1 MKETSTDNPC
11 FDVWGSKCPKL
22 VFCPKLSD
30 RRTRSTSADFEPAAL
45 LSSSRHLILSR
56 LVPDLPPSPPCMLS
70 LQLPPPT
77 TTNRVAKKWFCR
89 FLFQYNFSSVQRRGF
104 FLRRSTACYC
114 WTPQTAHCCGRGG
127 GSGRLLTNSWRRRR
141 FGLFSTQH
149 SSRTHLAHPLLLS
162 QKNQV
167 NMSSTLSVSSWH
179 DCQYCQFEWISVR
192 ADKPSMHEPNVL
204 DLSKINSTLLSANYS
219 AHILSNS
226 HELVLKRQRCTYVKK
241 GVLLL
246 SKTILILM
254 EAFPKTAFS
263 FISWRRIALI
273 QANIHFPCLKF

>member
-1 MKETSTDNPC
+1 MSEGANAQNWSFVQNCRTD
-11 FDVWGSKCPKL
+11 GRGAHQL
-22 VFCPKLSD
+22 
-30 RRTRSTSADFEPAAL
+30 T
-45 LSSSRHLILSR
+45 LSR
-56 LVPDLPPSPPCMLS
+56 RLCFPPPGTWSFPALYRTFPPLPPACSPCNFHH
-70 LQLPPPT
+70 PPRPT
-77 TTNRVAKKWFCR
+77 AWPKSGSVAFCFSTTFR
-89 FLFQYNFSSVQRRGF
+89 LFSDVDF

-149 SSRTHLAHPLLLS
+149 SSRTHLAHPLLLFT
-162 QKNQV
+162 KKQV

-204 DLSKINSTLLSANYS
+204 DLSRINSTLLSANYS

-273 QANIHFPCLKF
+273 QANIHLLCLKF

>member
-1 MKETSTDNPC
+1 MKETRTEHPC
-11 FDVWGSKCPKL
+11 SDVWGSQCQEL
-22 VFCPKLSD
+22 IFCPKLSD
-30 RRTRSTSADFEPAAL
+30 RQRRSTSADFEPAAL

-149 SSRTHLAHPLLLS
+149 SSRTHLAHPLLLFTKTRWICHQHFQCHPGMTVS
-162 QKNQV
+162 IASLSESLWGQISPACMNRMFLTFPESTAPCCQQTIV
-167 NMSSTLSVSSWH
+167 LISWAIAMNLYSS
-179 DCQYCQFEWISVR
+179 D
-192 ADKPSMHEPNVL
+192 
-204 DLSKINSTLLSANYS
+204 
-219 AHILSNS
+219 
-226 HELVLKRQRCTYVKK
+226 K
-241 GVLLL
+241 GVLMWKRAYFCSQKQSL
-246 SKTILILM
+246 S
-254 EAFPKTAFS
+254 
-263 FISWRRIALI
+263 
-273 QANIHFPCLKF
+273 